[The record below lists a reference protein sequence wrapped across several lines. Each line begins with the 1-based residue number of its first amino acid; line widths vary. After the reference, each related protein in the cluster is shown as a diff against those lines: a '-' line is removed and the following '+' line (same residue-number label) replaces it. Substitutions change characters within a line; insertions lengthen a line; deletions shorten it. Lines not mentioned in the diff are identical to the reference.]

1 MSRTWDGRAF
11 DRLYAG
17 LICDERFPFGTPEYY
32 TRYRSRY
39 KLLLNRYCS
48 LAPSNP
54 VDVLDVGGGQL
65 ALLASRMWG
74 DRAAVADLP
83 GQPQLN
89 YLESLGIAPIAWNLC
104 EQQEPCGARYDF
116 IFFSEVIEHLPL
128 PGHIV
133 LQRLRRALKRGGMLI
148 CSTPNVA
155 RVRNILH
162 LVLGRP
168 IMDHMDL
175 PGPNSLGHVIEYSRD
190 DLQWQLEKA
199 GFRDC
204 TVEYHQMHHLP
215 VKPVHRVLSCMGYP
229 LFLVPHFRDN
239 LVAVAVAP

>member
-1 MSRTWDGRAF
+1 
-11 DRLYAG
+11 L
-17 LICDERFPFGTPEYY
+17 
-32 TRYRSRY
+32 
-39 KLLLNRYCS
+39 
-48 LAPSNP
+48 
-54 VDVLDVGGGQL
+54 
-65 ALLASRMWG
+65 
-74 DRAAVADLP
+74 
-83 GQPQLN
+83 
-89 YLESLGIAPIAWNLC
+89 
-104 EQQEPCGARYDF
+104 
-116 IFFSEVIEHLPL
+116 IEHLPL
-128 PGHIV
+128 PGHVV
-133 LQRLRRALKRGGMLI
+133 LQRLRRALKPGGMLI

-155 RVRNILH
+155 RMRNILH